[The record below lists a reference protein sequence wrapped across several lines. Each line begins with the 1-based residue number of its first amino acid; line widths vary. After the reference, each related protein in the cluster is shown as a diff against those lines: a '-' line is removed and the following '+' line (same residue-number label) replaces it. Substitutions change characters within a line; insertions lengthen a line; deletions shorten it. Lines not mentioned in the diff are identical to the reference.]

1 MQFGFPAEIVAGET
15 RVAATPE
22 TVKKYVQLG
31 YSVVVQTGAGV
42 ASSCTDDAFQQ
53 AGATIAATAADTL
66 KDADLV
72 LKVRAPSSEEVGLL
86 KQGAEVLGIYAPHNN

>member
-1 MQFGFPAEIVAGET
+1 MQIGIPAEIVAGET

-42 ASSCTDDAFQQ
+42 ASSCTDSAYQE
-53 AGATIAATAADTL
+53 AGATIAPTAADTY

-72 LKVRAPSSEEVGLL
+72 LKVRAPQAEEIALI
-86 KQGAEVLGIYAPHNN
+86 KSGAAV